1 MTIKQWFED
10 VRSTFAR
17 LGCRSRWLPL
27 TAAALATAS
36 ATGLAAPRALAQ
48 AADVELPGISVKAEE
63 SGKTEV
69 ELPGLSVKVI
79 PPEVHSTVEGEAIDL
94 SGVWK
99 FKGDWLESGLSEG
112 WYRPDFDDS
121 EWGELHVPASWE
133 SQGILTNNPRWPVNT
148 DECGYNGFAWYRTR
162 FTVPESW
169 ADGRVLLRIG
179 RIWDEDWTYVNG
191 QSVGQMTGADV
202 WNRQRRYLIPPD
214 LLRPGEDNV
223 IAIRVYDSTREGGI
237 AEGPVELVNVSRG
250 AVADVLPPE
259 PREYRRT
266 RGDVVRFGSNVTID
280 ADEKVTGD
288 AVAIGG
294 NVDVYGHVA
303 GEAVAVGG
311 SIHARDGSR
320 IDGGAVAV
328 GGSVHREPGAT
339 IGGEIVETGFS
350 PPLVLFG
357 PWGWAQPIVLLVG
370 AVIAWGFI
378 ALLSVL
384 LFRERL
390 EVMAAALPVYPARAV
405 LYGLVGFALTPA
417 ALLAAVVVAA
427 FVSAVLAITLVGIP
441 LIPVV
446 GAGLIALIVAGFVL
460 LLAGAVG
467 VWLSIGKAV
476 ATSLKKPGL
485 HPVWATLIGLV
496 LVAVA
501 IQLPVIGS
509 LVLLTFIVFGFGLA
523 IMTGFGTNPEWA
535 HGRLGFRSSRPP
547 SAAPAPP
554 APGSPEPAQPVTPV
568 SAGEAGS
575 AAEQHDPGAGEPTE
589 DTGGQGEEKQPEP

>member
-10 VRSTFAR
+10 VRSTFER
-17 LGCRSRWLPL
+17 RGFRSGWLL
-27 TAAALATAS
+27 LAAAALATAL
-36 ATGLAAPRALAQ
+36 ATGLAAPTALAQ
-48 AADVELPGISVKAEE
+48 AADVQLPGVSVKAEE

-69 ELPGLSVKVI
+69 ELPGLSVKI
-79 PPEVHSTVEGEAIDL
+79 TPPEVHSTVEGEAIDL

-112 WYRPDFDDS
+112 WYKPGFDDS
-121 EWGELHVPASWE
+121 DWRELRVPASWE
-133 SQGILTNNPRWPVNT
+133 SQEILTDNPRWPATT
-148 DECGYNGFAWYRTR
+148 DACGYNGFAWYRTR
-162 FTVPESW
+162 FAVPESW

-179 RIWDEDWTYVNG
+179 RIDDQDWTYING
-191 QSVGQMTGADV
+191 QSVGQMTGEDV
-202 WNRQRRYLIPPD
+202 WNQRREYLIPAD
-214 LLRPGEDNV
+214 VLRPGEENV
-223 IAIRVYDSTREGGI
+223 IAIRVFDSRRDGGI
-237 AEGPVELVNVSRG
+237 TDGPVELVNVSAEG
-250 AVADVLPPE
+250 LADVLPPE

-266 RGDVVRFGSNVTID
+266 RGDVVRFGSSVTID
-280 ADEKVTGD
+280 ADEKAAGD
-288 AVAIGG
+288 VVAIGG
-294 NVDVYGHVA
+294 NVDVYGYVT
-303 GEAVAVGG
+303 GDAVAVGG
-311 SIHARDGSR
+311 SLHARDGSR
-320 IDGGAVAV
+320 IHGDAVAV

-339 IGGEIVETGFS
+339 IGGEIVETGFNF
-350 PPLVLFG
+350 PLAVFG
-357 PWGWAQPIVLLVG
+357 PWGWAQPIALLVG
-370 AVIAWGFI
+370 SVVVWGFI

-390 EVMAAALPVYPARAV
+390 EVMAAALPVYPGRAV

-476 ATSLKKPGL
+476 ATSLKRPSL
-485 HPVWATLIGLV
+485 HPVWAALIGLV
-496 LVAVA
+496 LVGVA
-501 IQLPVIGS
+501 IQLPVIGG

-547 SAAPAPP
+547 SAAPPP
-554 APGSPEPAQPVTPV
+554 PPPSPQPVEPIAPA
-568 SAGEAGS
+568 SAGEAGPT
-575 AAEQHDPGAGEPTE
+575 AEQHGPDVSEPTE
-589 DTGGQGEEKQPEP
+589 DTGGPGEEKQPES